1 MNDPNNPE
9 RGKWYS
15 FGSLFA
21 QGHPAADIHA
31 LSASG
36 LVKTQRFTVGEGL
49 TSMRLFIADDADL
62 KELMAAGRFIAK
74 RKTGNHET
82 PDFDTVAS

>member
-1 MNDPNNPE
+1 MTLPMQAVG
-9 RGKWYS
+9 GKWHS

-21 QGHPAADIHA
+21 EGYPAADIHA

-36 LVKTQRFTVGEGL
+36 LVQTQRFTVGEGL
-49 TSMRLFIADDADL
+49 TSMRLFIPDDADL
-62 KELMAAGRFIAK
+62 KELMAAGKFIAK
-74 RKTGNHET
+74 RKTGSHET